1 MQQEPNTSDSF
12 ACHAWLSVRSGQL
25 QFSLPGESRFPALAH
40 DTILKPTLDWRI
52 HAEKAAK
59 LDAELC

>member
-1 MQQEPNTSDSF
+1 M
-12 ACHAWLSVRSGQL
+12 